1 MNKVF
6 VVGNLLRATA
16 TVLRIFI
23 YTEMAAIII
32 SALLSWV
39 SPFVYNPVKYF
50 FASLADIVEKPLRK
64 LIPPLGPVD
73 LTPFIAIL
81 LLIFLDSFL
90 VQTLF
95 DLAVRLR

>member
-1 MNKVF
+1 MF
-6 VVGNLLRATA
+6 VVGNLLNAIA

-23 YTEMAAIII
+23 YTEIIAIIV
-32 SALLSWV
+32 SALLSWI
-39 SPFVYNPVKYF
+39 SPLVYNPIRYF
-50 FASLADIVEKPLRK
+50 FSSLADIVEKPLRK
-64 LIPPLGPVD
+64 FIPPLGSVD

-81 LLIFLDSFL
+81 LLIFIDSFL

>member
-1 MNKVF
+1 
-6 VVGNLLRATA
+6 
-16 TVLRIFI
+16 
-23 YTEMAAIII
+23 
-32 SALLSWV
+32 
-39 SPFVYNPVKYF
+39 
-50 FASLADIVEKPLRK
+50 
-64 LIPPLGPVD
+64 PLGPVD

>member
-1 MNKVF
+1 MF
-6 VVGNLLRATA
+6 VVGNLLNAIA

-23 YTEMAAIII
+23 YTEIIAIII
-32 SALLSWV
+32 SALLSWI
-39 SPFVYNPVKYF
+39 SPLVYTPIRYF
-50 FASLADIVEKPLRK
+50 FSSLADIVEKPLRK
-64 LIPPLGPVD
+64 FIPPLGPVD

-81 LLIFLDSFL
+81 LLIFIDSFL